1 MKNQNFW
8 QSLRHALNGIG
19 IFFRK
24 ESNAQLQLGAAIIAT
39 ALGFAFRVAA
49 GEWIALLLCFALV
62 LGFEMLN
69 TAIEQLCNCFTKDF
83 HAGIGRVKD
92 IAAGAVLLI
101 SFIAA
106 IVGGIIFIPKII
118 YWIKQII

>member
-1 MKNQNFW
+1 
-8 QSLRHALNGIG
+8 
-19 IFFRK
+19 
-24 ESNAQLQLGAAIIAT
+24 
-39 ALGFAFRVAA
+39 
-49 GEWIALLLCFALV
+49 
-62 LGFEMLN
+62 
-69 TAIEQLCNCFTKDF
+69 LCNCFTKDF

-92 IAAGAVLLI
+92 IAAGAVLLV